1 MIYIVKKFIYKQIII
16 LNLDVEKIKIFMENN
31 NSQDSNLYE
40 FNIKKIIN
48 NIKCIICY
56 NILLNYYEGEIMIC
70 ENCRQK

>member
-1 MIYIVKKFIYKQIII
+1 
-16 LNLDVEKIKIFMENN
+16 MENN

>member
-1 MIYIVKKFIYKQIII
+1 
-16 LNLDVEKIKIFMENN
+16 MENN
-31 NSQDSNLYE
+31 NSQSNIIE
-40 FNIKKIIN
+40 IKKMIN